1 MASLPAMPGLRQ
13 KVRYSTTTNFMH
25 TESFHV
31 VLYSFLIS
39 SFVHFFIVTLFL
51 DLQPITLCCSHIPYA
66 SNFSPCNLLIYSMLE
81 NHMAKHVRNMCAL

>member
-39 SFVHFFIVTLFL
+39 SFGHFFIMGQEDPLEKEM
-51 DLQPITLCCSHIPYA
+51 A
-66 SNFSPCNLLIYSMLE
+66 SLSSIF
-81 NHMAKHVRNMCAL
+81 A